1 MYVFLVLTKY
11 SFRKERHKGGFL
23 NKYGKISIANVFFL
37 GATEAAF
44 TTNQSKVNID
54 QINWG
59 AQRTSNWSQLDAFSI
74 QRALAS
80 VLEHSWVNQDVI

>member
-54 QINWG
+54 QIN
-59 AQRTSNWSQLDAFSI
+59 
-74 QRALAS
+74 
-80 VLEHSWVNQDVI
+80 